1 MRALVT
7 GAYGFVGRHLVGEL
21 ASSGYE
27 VVATDIAVSH
37 GGGTSGSHGNAAGAG
52 PGAIDDPG
60 LDAGIPFRGCDLL
73 DGGSVKALFE
83 ECRPDYVFHLA
94 AQSSAA
100 LSFVDPRGTI
110 ETNVISTLNILEALK
125 ESIDSG
131 HGCRMLSIGSSE
143 EYGRR
148 FEEEMPLGEDS
159 PIEPVS
165 PYAVSKVAQ
174 GLLSLQYHRSHGIDV
189 VLTRSFGHTGP
200 GQTDRFVLPAFAKQ
214 CAQIEAGSKEPLLEV
229 GNLEVVRDFLDVRD
243 VVKAYRLLAEKGR
256 CGEVYNVCS
265 GLGIRLNDALDALI
279 EMVRLPIKV
288 ETDPDLLRPVDVP
301 VMIGDNSKLCKDT
314 GWTPGI
320 PVDRMLSGL
329 MEFWRGAIGGN
340 GK

>member
-21 ASSGYE
+21 VSSGYE
-27 VVATDIAVSH
+27 VSATDIAVSP
-37 GGGTSGSHGNAAGAG
+37 GGATSGSDDTAAGAG
-52 PGAIDDPG
+52 PGAIDGPG
-60 LDAGIPFRGCDLL
+60 FPAGIPFKGCDLL
-73 DGGSVKALFE
+73 DGESVKALLG

-125 ESIDSG
+125 ESAGSG
-131 HGCRMLSIGSSE
+131 HGSRMLSIGSSE

-148 FEEEMPLGEDS
+148 LEEEMPLGEDS

-174 GLLSLQYHRSHGIDV
+174 GLLSLQYHRSYGIDV

-214 CAQIEAGSKEPLLEV
+214 CAQIEAGLKEPMLAV

-256 CGEVYNVCS
+256 CGEAYNVCS
-265 GLGIRLNDALDALI
+265 GLGIRLNDALDTLI
-279 EMVRLPIKV
+279 GMVRLPIKV
-288 ETDPDLLRPVDVP
+288 ETDPDLLRPADVP

-320 PVDRMLSGL
+320 QVDGMLSGL
-329 MEFWRGAIGGN
+329 MEFWRGTIGGDE
-340 GK
+340 K